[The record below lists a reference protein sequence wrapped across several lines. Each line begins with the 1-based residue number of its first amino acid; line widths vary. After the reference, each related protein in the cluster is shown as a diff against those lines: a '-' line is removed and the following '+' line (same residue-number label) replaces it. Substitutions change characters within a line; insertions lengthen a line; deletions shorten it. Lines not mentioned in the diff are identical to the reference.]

1 MAAKKGPSRFT
12 LHVIALLS
20 GDKNAALICPPSL
33 PRRYRPSEYPDSPK
47 QQIPQ
52 KSDLIDAPL
61 TIESAAAAGLDRNPF
76 FFPCQAE
83 TDLADASCLSDPIF
97 LAPPIV

>member
-12 LHVIALLS
+12 LHVIVLS
-20 GDKNAALICPPSL
+20 GDKNAALICHATNTI

-52 KSDLIDAPL
+52 KSDLIDAP
-61 TIESAAAAGLDRNPF
+61 
-76 FFPCQAE
+76 C
-83 TDLADASCLSDPIF
+83 LADTIF
-97 LAPPIV
+97 LATPIE